1 MFNQLPKP
9 AIFAHRGASA
19 HAPENTMRA
28 FKLAIEQ
35 KADGIELDAKLSA
48 DGYVVV
54 IHDQSVDRTTTT
66 HGRVKD
72 LSLSALLEMDAGS
85 HFDIEFKGEPI
96 PSLNEVLEVLGDQI
110 LINIELTNYNSLF
123 DQLPEKVAEL
133 VKRYDLVKSVLIS
146 SFNPIALRRIKNLL
160 PEVPLGLLARAGR
173 QGAIIRLLG
182 KYLIPYQVFQPA
194 WPDATPELIKQVHLT
209 GQKIY
214 VYTLNQTE
222 DIRQSVFRGVD
233 GIYTDN
239 PWLARRVILPT
250 SSS

>member
-19 HAPENTMRA
+19 HAPENTMVA

-72 LSLSALLEMDAGS
+72 LPLAALIGMDAGS
-85 HFDIEFKGEPI
+85 HFDIEFKDEPI
-96 PSLNEVLEVLGDQI
+96 PPLNKVLEVLGDQL
-110 LINIELTNYNSLF
+110 LINIELTNYTSLF

-133 VKRYDLVKSVLIS
+133 VKRYDLEKSVLIS
-146 SFNPIALRRIKNLL
+146 SFNPIALRRINKLL
-160 PEVPLGLLARAGR
+160 PEVPLGLLARAGK
-173 QGAIIRLLG
+173 QGVIIRLLG
-182 KYLIPYQVFQPA
+182 KYLVPYQVLQPA
-194 WPDATPELIKQVHLT
+194 WPDATPGLIKKVHLA
-209 GQKIY
+209 GQKIF

-222 DIRQSVFRGVD
+222 DIRQSVLRGVD

-239 PWLARRVILPT
+239 PLLARRVILPT
-250 SSS
+250 SSI